1 MNKRGM
7 VMMSSN
13 PASSSSSAS
22 TWVSTTSV
30 SASGKRIQREM
41 AELNTD
47 PPLDCS
53 AGTKGDNLY
62 HWIEILLLGIFNFQ
76 FYVMLLTSGF
86 GTLFIRFPFA
96 TWTPY
101 EGGIYFLDITFP
113 SDYPFKPPKVVF
125 KTRIYHFDV
134 DSVGNVS
141 LEILKD
147 GWSPALTITK
157 VLIAIRKIFT
167 EPDPC
172 NNPLVPGIAHL
183 YMVDKAKHDKIAAEW
198 TLRFAK

>member
-1 MNKRGM
+1 MSKRGM
-7 VMMSSN
+7 VMMSSH

-62 HWIEILLLGIFNFQ
+62 HW
-76 FYVMLLTSGF
+76 V
-86 GTLFIRFPFA
+86 A
-96 TWTPY
+96 TIIGPQGTPY

-167 EPDPC
+167 DPDPC